1 MVAVVYTKRL
11 RIIRFS
17 SSILFLILILSPAKV
32 LLVCYSS
39 MKLNKVTNISSYL
52 TKVHLVS
59 FIISRFQIS
68 TEIIIENY

>member
-11 RIIRFS
+11 RIIQFF

-39 MKLNKVTNISSYL
+39 MKLNKVTDVSSYL
-52 TKVHLVS
+52 AKVHLVT
-59 FIISRFQIS
+59 FIISRLQFS
-68 TEIIIENY
+68 PEIVTENY

>member
-1 MVAVVYTKRL
+1 MVAVVYTM
-11 RIIRFS
+11 RIIQFS

-39 MKLNKVTNISSYL
+39 MKLNKVTNVSSYL

-59 FIISRFQIS
+59 FRISWFQIS